1 MRVAA
6 TTGTR
11 ARRRRGGTG
20 TRGPGR
26 RGAGRGRSPPRC
38 RPEPRR
44 PSPSGEG
51 PAAGS
56 PGRPTRPSSPR
67 AGAEAA
73 DAAAWRARPRPGRS
87 RRRFNH
93 HGPRLESRLML
104 DRSLVE
110 EVLRHALGRGGQ
122 FAEVFVEEK
131 SSVTARLDDGKIEE
145 FTSGL
150 DRGAGVRVGR
160 GTSFGYAYSNRLD
173 RDALLEAAD
182 AAAASIPDG
191 EEPVPE
197 PVDLTT
203 LEPDIIHAAARP
215 ASGVAKADKVLW

>member
-20 TRGPGR
+20 TRGRGR

-38 RPEPRR
+38 RPAPRR
-44 PSPSGEG
+44 PSPSSEE

-67 AGAEAA
+67 PGAEAA
-73 DAAAWRARPRPGRS
+73 DAAAWRPRPRPGRS

-93 HGPRLESRLML
+93 HAPRLESRLML

-110 EVLRHALGRGGQ
+110 EVLRHALARGGQ
-122 FAEVFVEEK
+122 FAEVFVEER

-173 RDALLEAAD
+173 RGALPGGAACR
-182 AAAASIPDG
+182 AAPLT
-191 EEPVPE
+191 EP
-197 PVDLTT
+197 
-203 LEPDIIHAAARP
+203 
-215 ASGVAKADKVLW
+215 